1 MKIRKFAP
9 GLVSISLVF
18 VFLSVCLLIGE
29 NDCAAQASQTYNWK
43 MVLARPS
50 GAVPNIPFIE
60 FANEVQ
66 KRSNGRIKITAYE
79 ATLGSP
85 GDFWDMV
92 KTNVVQLAVNGEG
105 YSPGRMPLT
114 TVIGL
119 PFEIEGAKMCD
130 NILTKLFTSGRL
142 SELSDNFKV
151 LFFVPT
157 NPHMMFLKKKV
168 TKIEDL
174 KGLKLAPVPGMGSL
188 LVKALG
194 ASPNIVPGAER
205 YMALQTGMIDGVLT
219 MVDDVVDRKFYEVAK
234 YGLKVPLYN
243 GTYVLTMNLEAYNA
257 LPNDLKA
264 ILNEAAQKAHDNEM
278 KRNASYVDECWAKLA
293 KSGMEVYTIE
303 PVELA
308 RWRKA
313 ASDIPEQWIANNP
326 KVPAR
331 ETLQFV
337 RDIVKGSK

>member
-1 MKIRKFAP
+1 MKTRRSASWLANIC
-9 GLVSISLVF
+9 LVF
-18 VFLSVCLLIGE
+18 LLLSVGLLTAT

-50 GAVPNIPFIE
+50 GAIPNIPFIE

-79 ATLGSP
+79 ATLGAP

-92 KTNVVQLAVNGEG
+92 KNNVVQLAVNGEG

-119 PFEIEGAKMCD
+119 PFEIQGAQLCD
-130 NILTKLFTSGRL
+130 SILTKLFSSGKL
-142 SELSDNFKV
+142 PELSDNFKV

-168 TKIEDL
+168 TKMEDF

-194 ASPNIVPGAER
+194 GSPNIVPGAER
-205 YMALQTGMIDGVLT
+205 YMALQTGMIDGVIT

-234 YGLKVPLYN
+234 YGIKVPLYN

-264 ILNEAAQKAHDNEM
+264 IMNDAAQKAHDNEM
-278 KRNASYVDECWAKLA
+278 KRNAKYVDECWAKLA

-303 PVELA
+303 PAELV

-313 ASDIPEQWIANNP
+313 ASNIPEEWIANNP

-337 RDIVKGSK
+337 RDIVKASK

>member
-1 MKIRKFAP
+1 MKIRRLAS
-9 GLVSISLVF
+9 GLASICIVSVF
-18 VFLSVCLLIGE
+18 VLVCLSTTRH
-29 NDCAAQASQTYNWK
+29 DCAAQTSQTYNWK

-50 GAVPNIPFIE
+50 GAMPNIPFIE

-92 KTNVVQLAVNGEG
+92 KNNVVQLAVNGEG

-119 PFEIEGAKMCD
+119 PFEIEGAQLCD
-130 NILTKLFTSGRL
+130 SILTKLFSSGKL
-142 SELSDNFKV
+142 PELSDNFKV

-168 TKIEDL
+168 TKMEDF

-205 YMALQTGMIDGVLT
+205 YMALQTGMIDGVIT

-234 YGLKVPLYN
+234 YGIKVPLYN
-243 GTYVLTMNLEAYNA
+243 GTYILTMNLETYNA
-257 LPNDLKA
+257 LPNDLKTIITEVA
-264 ILNEAAQKAHDNEM
+264 KKAHDDEM
-278 KRNASYVDECWAKLA
+278 KRNALYVDECWARLS
-293 KSGMEVYTIE
+293 KSGMEVYIIE
-303 PVELA
+303 PTELA

-331 ETLQFV
+331 ETLKLV
-337 RDIVKGSK
+337 RDIVKSSK

>member
-1 MKIRKFAP
+1 MLSKRFVALMAP
-9 GLVSISLVF
+9 IFIVFMFVCVS
-18 VFLSVCLLIGE
+18 LLTVIY
-29 NDCAAQASQTYNWK
+29 DCGAQTSTYNWK

-60 FANEVQ
+60 FANDVQ
-66 KRSNGRIKITAYE
+66 KRSNGRIKITVYE

-85 GDFWDMV
+85 GDFWDMT
-92 KTNVVQLAVNGEG
+92 KNNVVQLAVNGEG

-119 PFEIEGAKMCD
+119 PFEVEGYTLCD
-130 NILTKLFTSGRL
+130 KILTRLFTSGRL
-142 SELSDNFKV
+142 TELTNNFKI

-168 TKIEDL
+168 TKMEDF
-174 KGLKLAPVPGMGSL
+174 KGMKLAPVPGMGPL

-205 YMALQTGMIDGVLT
+205 YMALQTGIIDGVIT

-234 YGLKVPLYN
+234 YAINEPLYN
-243 GTYVLTMNLEAYNA
+243 GTYVLTMNLETYNG

-264 ILNEAAQKAHDNEM
+264 ILNDAAQKAHDNEM
-278 KRNASYVDECWAKLA
+278 KRNAAYVAECWSKLA
-293 KSGMEVYTIE
+293 KSGMEIYKIE
-303 PVELA
+303 PSELA

-313 ASDIPEQWIANNP
+313 ASNIPEEWVANNP

-337 RDIVKGSK
+337 RDVVKSSK